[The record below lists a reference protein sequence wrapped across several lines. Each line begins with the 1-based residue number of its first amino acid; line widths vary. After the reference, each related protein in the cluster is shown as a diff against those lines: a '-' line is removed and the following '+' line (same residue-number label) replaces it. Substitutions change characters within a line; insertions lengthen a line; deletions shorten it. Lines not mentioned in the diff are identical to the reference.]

1 MQVRNSNDL
10 KVAYE
15 VLSIYKELLSEHEKI
30 EPKKMK
36 SVKEKIA
43 EQKQEIRKFH
53 KKNSDRRVVKD
64 DGIDGYVLLIELPET
79 LENLR
84 DAEEYFE
91 ERETICAVPSI
102 FDCTGQAFTSWF
114 KVFKRRDRFMA
125 YHSIGFD
132 V

>member
-1 MQVRNSNDL
+1 MQVRNSSDL

-15 VLSIYKELLSEHEKI
+15 ILNIYKELISEHGKTERV
-30 EPKKMK
+30 E
-36 SVKEKIA
+36 ERIA
-43 EQKQEIRKFH
+43 EQKREIRKFH
-53 KKNSDRRVVKD
+53 KKGSDRRLVRD

-91 ERETICAVPSI
+91 ECETICAVPSMY
-102 FDCTGQAFTSWF
+102 DCTGQAFTSWF
-114 KVFKRRDRFMA
+114 KVFKRRGRFMA
-125 YHSIGFD
+125 YHSVCFD